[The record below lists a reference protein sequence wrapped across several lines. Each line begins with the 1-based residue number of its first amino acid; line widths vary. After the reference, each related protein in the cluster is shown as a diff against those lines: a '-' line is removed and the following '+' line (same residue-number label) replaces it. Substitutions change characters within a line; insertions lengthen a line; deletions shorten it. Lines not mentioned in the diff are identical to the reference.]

1 MIQCTTKRRRLQ
13 QNVQLFYFHDG
24 DILRGQPFALVQQ
37 RVADAGDLLRR
48 QGIVLGHDGDV
59 GLAALQV
66 DNAVGE
72 ALGLDERF
80 KLGFQRNIADAG
92 AELSGQLVFS
102 ASLSLASFRDF
113 FKVSSASSRALLRVK
128 RADSK
133 NSVPESW
140 FTLTSWASP

>member
-1 MIQCTTKRRRLQ
+1 MYPPVANGPFGHSSTNMIQCTTKRRRLQ

-92 AELSGQLVFS
+92 AELSGQLVFFGV
-102 ASLSLASFRDF
+102 AEFGVLQGLFQGVQRFVPGLAAR
-113 FKVSSASSRALLRVK
+113 
-128 RADSK
+128 
-133 NSVPESW
+133 
-140 FTLTSWASP
+140 

>member
-24 DILRGQPFALVQQ
+24 DILRGQPLALVQQ

-92 AELSGQLVFS
+92 AELSGQLVFFGV
-102 ASLSLASFRDF
+102 AEFGVLQGLFQGVQRFVPGLAAR
-113 FKVSSASSRALLRVK
+113 
-128 RADSK
+128 
-133 NSVPESW
+133 
-140 FTLTSWASP
+140 